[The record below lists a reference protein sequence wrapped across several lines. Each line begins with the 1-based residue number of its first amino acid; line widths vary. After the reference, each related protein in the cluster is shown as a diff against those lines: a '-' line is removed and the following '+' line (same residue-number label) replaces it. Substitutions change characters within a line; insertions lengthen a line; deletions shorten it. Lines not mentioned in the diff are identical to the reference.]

1 MGEDVAVN
9 DPRPLTP
16 NRMDRYE
23 PESIDDDSASTVR
36 AEIVG
41 APRRVRSELVK
52 LDGQILAHQDVVEA
66 LYPLIRSQEARR
78 LLNRLHGGL
87 EETHQLSRRITDSI
101 ERGG

>member
-1 MGEDVAVN
+1 MVDS
-9 DPRPLTP
+9 RPIVRRP
-16 NRMDRYE
+16 EDRYE
-23 PESIDDDSASTVR
+23 PEPTDEGDSPPPTKT
-36 AEIVG
+36 EIVG
-41 APRRVRSELVK
+41 APRRVRSEMVK